1 MEKINEI
8 KDLWEKNYVSNKK
21 EHKKYT
27 DYLDKWGAVLYAVTS
42 EGETQRFYIDEKEY
56 LENIEHLSD
65 DKRVEMMPCGC
76 RVIGRDV
83 LTGLPMCPIHDTV
96 GAKLVD
102 EKRLLKNRK
111 AKCSWCNNR
120 KDSSFSLPFF
130 NYQPEKDEDSFY
142 CGCGGWD

>member
-8 KDLWEKNYVSNKK
+8 KDLWEKNYVSRKK

-27 DYLDKWGAVLYAVTS
+27 DYLDKWGAVLYTVTS

-56 LENIEHLSD
+56 LEAIEHLSD

-76 RVIGRDV
+76 RISGRNT
-83 LTGLPMCPIHDTV
+83 LTGLPHCAIHDTEGTV
-96 GAKLVD
+96 LVSP
-102 EKRLLKNRK
+102 KTLLKNRI
-111 AKCSWCNNR
+111 ARCSWCGKETKSDFN
-120 KDSSFSLPFF
+120 LPFF
-130 NYQPEKDEDSFY
+130 QYCPEKDKDSYY